1 MAAVTAEVTSMP
13 AVLEPE
19 AAARTLLIL
28 IEDVDVSVLVNA
40 ELTAELVL
48 IASTYF
54 AEDVIR
60 CAPVSRPGRLP
71 GI

>member
-1 MAAVTAEVTSMP
+1 MPAATAEVTSMP

-19 AAARTLLIL
+19 LAARILLIL
-28 IEDVDVSVLVNA
+28 IEGVVAVVLDKS
-40 ELTAELVL
+40 ELTEEVLL

-54 AEDVIR
+54 AEDVIK
-60 CAPVSRPGRLP
+60 CTPASRSGRLP

>member
-1 MAAVTAEVTSMP
+1 MAEATAEVTSMP
-13 AVLEPE
+13 DVLDPV

-40 ELTAELVL
+40 EETAELVL

-54 AEDVIR
+54 AEDVIK
-60 CAPVSRPGRLP
+60 CAPASRLGRLP

>member
-1 MAAVTAEVTSMP
+1 MAEFTAEVTSMP

-40 ELTAELVL
+40 ELTAELLL
-48 IASTYF
+48 IASTCF

-60 CAPVSRPGRLP
+60 CAPASGSRP
-71 GI
+71 